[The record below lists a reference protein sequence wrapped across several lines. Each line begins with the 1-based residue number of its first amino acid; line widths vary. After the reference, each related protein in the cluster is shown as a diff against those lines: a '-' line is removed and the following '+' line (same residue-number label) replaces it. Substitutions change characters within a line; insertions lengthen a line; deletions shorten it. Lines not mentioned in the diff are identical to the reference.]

1 MENPRTLKHSAVIA
15 RSEATKQS
23 ITTRR
28 VALDC
33 HALYGARNDAI
44 FCATFTTLRVAP
56 ATTSVTPAPLFVTPA
71 QAGAQRRRAPLNRP
85 WIPAFAGM
93 TDGFET
99 LRVRNAVTK
108 PSTTP
113 RRAAL
118 DCHAPNGARNDAS
131 FFFASAG
138 MTDDPLTLSVTSVS
152 SVVKQHF
159 LEF

>member
-1 MENPRTLKHSAVIA
+1 M
-15 RSEATKQS
+15 TKQS

-44 FCATFTTLRVAP
+44 FCATFTTLGVAP
-56 ATTSVTPAPLFVTPA
+56 ATTSVTPA

-85 WIPAFAGM
+85 WIPAYAGM

-113 RRAAL
+113 QRAAL
-118 DCHAPNGARNDAS
+118 NCRAPYGTGNDAP